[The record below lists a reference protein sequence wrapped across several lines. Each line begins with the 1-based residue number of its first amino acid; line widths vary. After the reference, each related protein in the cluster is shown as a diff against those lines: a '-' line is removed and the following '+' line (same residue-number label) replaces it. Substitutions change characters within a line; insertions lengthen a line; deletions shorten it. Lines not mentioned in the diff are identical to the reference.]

1 MNENEL
7 FKSMLQPYSKSTDVV
22 GDEDSPNVYN
32 SVNLPKKIDY
42 SFLHNDIFN
51 LLTQLNADKYSV
63 SKTIESLCLAN
74 EFLKKYDWNFLPD
87 DPSKTGQL
95 FIKHVLLSFTD
106 EEIYA
111 LKRQIERLSLMNIE
125 NENEIRFNTINPINT
140 FLTDENSNKKN
151 EYVMWRKIRGDGNC
165 FYRVVLFAFFEIL
178 IFKKDITYLKNF
190 IVDFKMKLKN
200 PLLIT
205 MAQEYKIDLHQTFK
219 CLIMIYFSM
228 TSKSRDPTTKTY
240 SVLIKLFNNFEDF
253 DKGLIAYYRILLY
266 SYIDNNRE
274 KTLSEDFPIF
284 IGNLLPSEFKMK
296 TGFYDYE
303 GFFQQYL
310 FKFHQIAERIVIYL
324 TPFILGF
331 NIEILYVDDIIDV
344 NTIKCKK
351 SFLEAGDFNKP
362 NNKVIILYKQTHYD
376 LIYHH
381 DYVKKY
387 NKYLSLD
394 SVKIMNNNSICCII
408 CKNTDKYMLVRFKK
422 LGKKEVNIC
431 VKCMI
436 KEIKYYIRN
445 LLLYF
450 IQKQKRFFLSRNH
463 EIIKNFLEC
472 NIIIGNAVEIHIYE
486 AIKEVEKIYEN
497 FTFEGLVKNIKNS
510 LCILC
515 HKQISFKSKFKLI
528 LPCNCNL
535 CSISCIKEFYHFV
548 ISSMALKEHMTCFC
562 GKIYESW
569 EVHKFVQSLNLY
581 QINGEELL
589 KFYLQNNKDKC
600 YICLNIRDNITKCEI
615 IDNNFTLNNRM
626 VHHFCDNCL
635 KLIERGRTLFK
646 CNFCSAE
653 HEFYKIL
660 G

>member
-1 MNENEL
+1 
-7 FKSMLQPYSKSTDVV
+7 
-22 GDEDSPNVYN
+22 
-32 SVNLPKKIDY
+32 
-42 SFLHNDIFN
+42 
-51 LLTQLNADKYSV
+51 
-63 SKTIESLCLAN
+63 
-74 EFLKKYDWNFLPD
+74 
-87 DPSKTGQL
+87 
-95 FIKHVLLSFTD
+95 
-106 EEIYA
+106 
-111 LKRQIERLSLMNIE
+111 
-125 NENEIRFNTINPINT
+125 
-140 FLTDENSNKKN
+140 
-151 EYVMWRKIRGDGNC
+151 
-165 FYRVVLFAFFEIL
+165 
-178 IFKKDITYLKNF
+178 
-190 IVDFKMKLKN
+190 
-200 PLLIT
+200 
-205 MAQEYKIDLHQTFK
+205 
-219 CLIMIYFSM
+219 
-228 TSKSRDPTTKTY
+228 
-240 SVLIKLFNNFEDF
+240 
-253 DKGLIAYYRILLY
+253 
-266 SYIDNNRE
+266 
-274 KTLSEDFPIF
+274 
-284 IGNLLPSEFKMK
+284 
-296 TGFYDYE
+296 
-303 GFFQQYL
+303 
-310 FKFHQIAERIVIYL
+310 
-324 TPFILGF
+324 
-331 NIEILYVDDIIDV
+331 
-344 NTIKCKK
+344 
-351 SFLEAGDFNKP
+351 
-362 NNKVIILYKQTHYD
+362 
-376 LIYHH
+376 
-381 DYVKKY
+381 
-387 NKYLSLD
+387 
-394 SVKIMNNNSICCII
+394 
-408 CKNTDKYMLVRFKK
+408 MLVRFKK

-472 NIIIGNAVEIHIYE
+472 DIIIGNAVEIHIYE

-562 GKIYESW
+562 GKIYESC